1 MAMVLQLVLGKIQSE
16 MEITNGVTTTDKEG
30 KFKVEFEL
38 VPDLSM
44 QKETKPVFSYTVYA
58 DVIDVTGETHSAQT
72 YVSAGYVA
80 LVANI
85 NIPEI
90 VKSDSIV
97 RYQVSTTNLNGQ
109 FEPAPISIEVY
120 RLKIR
125 IEFSETD
132 FGQSRINS

>member
-1 MAMVLQLVLGKIQSE
+1 
-16 MEITNGVTTTDKEG
+16 
-30 KFKVEFEL
+30 
-38 VPDLSM
+38 M
-44 QKETKPVFSYTVYA
+44 QKETKPVFNYTVYA

-109 FEPAPISIEVY
+109 FEPAQVSIEIHKLKSPDRIFRN
-120 RLKIR
+120 RLWSKPDKFLNDKRR
-125 IEFSETD
+125 IL
-132 FGQSRINS
+132 